1 MAHKQF
7 TKNDIVW
14 IEKYFI
20 AGVKTPRIIEI
31 MGKIQ
36 PVYDVINFFK
46 EGGNSREFWQRR
58 KENQSR
64 RGRKRIELSIEDE
77 AHIENRLRDNW
88 SLDIIANR
96 YKEDDSLPFPV
107 KASTLYRR
115 AKEGLF
121 KLDLLP
127 MKGKRKPNGHTEKR
141 GKQSFTRNISERVTD
156 HPNVKEEF
164 GHIEGDTIVG
174 AHHKSAVITLAE
186 RLTKMIIT
194 LKPISRSALSVGQRI
209 NEWLSELPVNLF
221 KSITFDCG
229 KEFSDWKDISNE
241 NDIDIYFCDPGTPS
255 QRPLNEN
262 SNGILRRD
270 GLYKKMDFNQ
280 VSEQFIQSVSAKRN
294 HIPRKSLGYQTPVEA
309 FFKEMAEEI
318 NPMMGFASL

>member
-7 TKNDIVW
+7 TKDDIVW
-14 IEKYFI
+14 IEKYFL
-20 AGVKTPRIIEI
+20 AGFKTSRIVEI
-31 MGKIQ
+31 MGKKQ
-36 PVYDVINFFK
+36 PVYDIVNFLK
-46 EGGNSREFWQRR
+46 DGGNAKEFWERR

-64 RGRKRIELSIEDE
+64 CGRKPIELSIEDE
-77 AHIENRLRDNW
+77 AHIENLLREKW
-88 SLDIIANR
+88 SLDMIANR
-96 YKEDDSLPFPV
+96 SQVDGGLPFPV
-107 KASTLYRR
+107 KATTLYRR

-121 KLDLLP
+121 DLDLLP

-141 GKQSFTRNISERVTD
+141 GKQAFTRNISERKTD
-156 HPNVKEEF
+156 YPEVQDEF
-164 GHIEGDTIVG
+164 GHLEGDTIVG

-194 LKPISRSALSVGQRI
+194 LKPKSRSALHVGQRI
-209 NEWLSELPVNLF
+209 NDWLENLPMNLF

-229 KEFSDWKDISNE
+229 KEFSDWKNLSNQNDISV
-241 NDIDIYFCDPGTPS
+241 YFCDPGTPS

-280 VSEQFIQSVSAKRN
+280 VSEEFIQSVSVKRN
-294 HIPRKSLGYQTPVEA
+294 YIPRKSLSYRTPVEA
-309 FFKEMAEEI
+309 FLEEMAKRQDQVMTL
-318 NPMMGFASL
+318 PSL

>member
-7 TKNDIVW
+7 TKDDIVW
-14 IEKYFI
+14 IEKYFL
-20 AGVKTPRIIEI
+20 AGIKTPRIVET
-31 MGKIQ
+31 MGKKQ
-36 PVYDVINFFK
+36 PVYDVINFLK
-46 EGGNSREFWQRR
+46 DGGNAREFWNRR

-64 RGRKRIELSIEDE
+64 RGRKRIELSMEDE

-88 SLDIIANR
+88 SLDVIANR

-121 KLDLLP
+121 KLELLP

-141 GKQSFTRNISERVTD
+141 GKQSFTRNISQRAED
-156 HPNVKEEF
+156 HPNVDDEF

-194 LKPISRSALSVGQRI
+194 LKPTSRSALSVGQRI
-209 NEWLSELPVNLF
+209 NEWLNDLPANLF

-229 KEFSDWKDISNE
+229 KEFSDWKDISNM

-280 VSEQFIQSVSAKRN
+280 VSEQFIQSISAKRN

-309 FFKEMAEEI
+309 FFKEMAKEI
-318 NPMMGFASL
+318 NPMMEFASL

>member
-7 TKNDIVW
+7 TKDDIIW
-14 IEKYFI
+14 IEKYFLTGI
-20 AGVKTPRIIEI
+20 KTPRIVEI
-31 MGKIQ
+31 MGKKQ
-36 PVYDVINFFK
+36 PVYNVINFLK
-46 EGGNSREFWQRR
+46 AGGNARDFWKKR
-58 KENQSR
+58 KKKQSR
-64 RGRKRIELSIEDE
+64 CGRKSIELSVEDE

-88 SLDIIANR
+88 SLDVIANR
-96 YKEDDSLPFPV
+96 YKEDDSLPYPV
-107 KASTLYRR
+107 KATTLYRR

-121 KLDLLP
+121 KLELLP

-141 GKQSFTRNISERVTD
+141 GKQSFTRNISERVED
-156 HPNVKEEF
+156 HPDVDEEF

-194 LKPISRSALSVGQRI
+194 LKPTGRSALSVGQRI
-209 NEWLSELPVNLF
+209 NEWLSDLPVNLF

-229 KEFSDWKDISNE
+229 KEFSDWKNISNK

-280 VSEQFIQSVSAKRN
+280 VSEQFIQSISAKRN

-309 FFKEMAEEI
+309 FFKEMAKGI
-318 NPMMGFASL
+318 NPMMEFASL